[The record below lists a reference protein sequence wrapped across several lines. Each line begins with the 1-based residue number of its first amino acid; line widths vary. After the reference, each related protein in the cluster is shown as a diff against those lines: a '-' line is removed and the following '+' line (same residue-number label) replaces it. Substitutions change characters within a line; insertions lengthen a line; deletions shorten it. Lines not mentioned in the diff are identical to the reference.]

1 MDTYKIRTFRKVCM
15 CVKFDK
21 ISFYMFFILSYSVY
35 YRVHARVC
43 MRVHTNTHPPSGT
56 HNGQVAGLPQL
67 GLTNPGSRSQVVP
80 IPETAR
86 AAEASEGW

>member
-35 YRVHARVC
+35 YRVHA
-43 MRVHTNTHPPSGT
+43 
-56 HNGQVAGLPQL
+56 
-67 GLTNPGSRSQVVP
+67 
-80 IPETAR
+80 
-86 AAEASEGW
+86 

>member
-1 MDTYKIRTFRKVCM
+1 
-15 CVKFDK
+15 
-21 ISFYMFFILSYSVY
+21 
-35 YRVHARVC
+35 

-80 IPETAR
+80 ILDKSKHTIR
-86 AAEASEGW
+86 MFKDGSSEVIQSEKQKEKEEEK